1 MDRSILFSVHDL
13 KVFPITAL
21 GDAAT
26 DPTYGAAV
34 DVPGVSAVTLEE
46 SITEATLRGDG
57 RVLDSRS
64 VLESLGLSFTYGKLD
79 PDVLAVLDGGTV
91 STNTA
96 GDTTRYIRD
105 MSSVIP
111 YFGFAALVSE
121 VDNPGGAAKIYGYR
135 AKINGGTLFGA
146 EDNSY
151 GQPAFDA
158 NVIPLD
164 VDPNPLFAVD
174 LEDTGSALPAD
185 GAALIATYT
194 DLV

>member
-13 KVFPITAL
+13 KIFPITDL
-21 GDAAT
+21 GDAST

-34 DVPGVSAVTLEE
+34 DVPGVSEVSLEE
-46 SITEATLRGDG
+46 TITEQTLRGDG
-57 RVLDSRS
+57 RVIDSRS
-64 VLESLGLSFTYGKLD
+64 VLESLALSFTYGKLD

-91 STNTA
+91 SQNVG

-105 MSSVIP
+105 MSSLVP

-121 VDNPGGAAKIYGYR
+121 VDAVGGAAKIYGYR

-146 EDNSY
+146 SDNSY

-158 NVIPLD
+158 TCIPLE
-164 VDPNPLFAVD
+164 VSPSPLFAVD
-174 LEDTGSALPAD
+174 LEDTGTALPAD
-185 GAALIATYT
+185 GTALIATYT